1 MSIRRR
7 AISLCA
13 AAALTSGIISPAV
26 ANAQDFNGIV
36 DSVATDSAA
45 GAGVSMAP
53 IGSYASG
60 QLAES
65 AAEIVAFH
73 AESQRILTVNA
84 LSGEID
90 VLDASNP
97 ENPTKIGSISAGAD
111 KEINSVTVREDGL
124 AIAAVQQ
131 SDKLLEGEALFFDA
145 SAVELGSAELGR
157 VTIGALPDNVHIT
170 SDGAYALIANEG
182 EPSNELNAEGTAY
195 VADPAGSVSVIT
207 LPAVGTVE
215 AASQADVRTAG
226 FEAFDAPGALHEDIR
241 VFGPEA
247 HHNQPSADL
256 EPEYVASAN
265 GKAFVT
271 LQENNAIAIIDIASA
286 TVEKIVPAHNA
297 DHSQIAIDSSN
308 KDDAAELRTIPV
320 KGLSMPDSIH
330 AFTSNGQTYFATA
343 NEGDA
348 REWGVDEDEG
358 GSGIYTDEVELAE
371 VVEDGQV
378 CEGALGDVD
387 LEELASKEVAGNLKL
402 SNASGWNEEEQCF
415 YELYAYGSRSFSIYD
430 AEGNVIF
437 DSGSK
442 FEEVTASL
450 NQAGV
455 FHHNADN
462 EGPEFDD
469 RSDNKGPEPE
479 ALTIGQIGDRTY
491 AFIGA
496 ERVGGVF
503 VYDVTDPANAKYQT
517 YVNNRDFTVDFDE
530 DNYES
535 TKFAGDLGPE
545 GFAFIDKEDSP
556 NGEYLLVIG
565 NEVSGTTTIF
575 QIEDLLADSEHPI
588 SKNETS
594 AEGSSN
600 SSAGSSESNS
610 GSALAGG
617 ALAAIVAVIA
627 GVVAALGVIPGAKDQ
642 MLKVLPQEVRAQV
655 EAFLN

>member
-1 MSIRRR
+1 MSISRR

-13 AAALTSGIISPAV
+13 AAALTTGIISPAV
-26 ANAQDFNGIV
+26 AHAQDFNGIV
-36 DSVATDSAA
+36 DSVHTDSAA
-45 GAGVSMAP
+45 DASVSMAP

-65 AAEIVAFH
+65 AAEIVAYH
-73 AESQRILTVNA
+73 AGSERILVVNA

-90 VLDASNP
+90 VLDASTP
-97 ENPTKIGSISAGAD
+97 EAPSKIASISAGAD

-131 SDKLLEGEALFFDA
+131 SDKLLDGEALFFDA
-145 SAVELGSAELGR
+145 GAEDLATAELGR
-157 VTIGALPDNVHIT
+157 VSIGALPDNVHIT
-170 SDGAYALIANEG
+170 DDGAYALIANEG

-207 LPAVGTVE
+207 LPAAGTV
-215 AASQADVRTAG
+215 ASASQSDVRTAG

-241 VFGPEA
+241 IFGPED
-247 HHNQPSADL
+247 HHNQPSLDL

-286 TVEKIVPAHNA
+286 TVESIVPAHIS
-297 DHSQIAIDSSN
+297 DHTQIAIDSSN

-330 AFTSNGQTYFATA
+330 AFTAGGQTYFATA

-348 REWGVDEDEG
+348 REWGVDEEDG

-371 VVEDGQV
+371 VIENGQV
-378 CEGALGDVD
+378 CQSALGDVD

-415 YELYAYGSRSFSIYD
+415 DELYAYGSRSFSIYD
-430 AEGNVIF
+430 AAGNVVF
-437 DSGSK
+437 DSGST
-442 FEEVTASL
+442 FEEVTAGL
-450 NQAGV
+450 NQPGI

-479 ALTIGQIGDRTY
+479 ALTIGQIGERTY

-503 VYDVTDPANAKYQT
+503 IYDVTDPANAKYET
-517 YVNNRDFTVDFDE
+517 YVNNRDFTVDFDDE
-530 DNYES
+530 NYES

-545 GFAFIDKEDSP
+545 GFAFINKEDSP
-556 NGEYLLVIG
+556 NGEHLLVVG

-575 QIEDLLADSEHPI
+575 QIEDLIADD
-588 SKNETS
+588 
-594 AEGSSN
+594 
-600 SSAGSSESNS
+600 SSESS
-610 GSALAGG
+610 DGSVSNTGSSIAGG
-617 ALAAIVAVIA
+617 ALAAVIAVIA
-627 GVVAALGVIPGAKDQ
+627 GVIGALNVIPGAKQ
-642 MLKVLPQEVRAQV
+642 QLLSVLPNNVRAQV